1 MKEMLEIQ
9 KEIENIVEKLRGCE
23 ETMAQEK
30 APFDL
35 FGLFLRDEAPEKW
48 DLLVAADWIDKD
60 KSGALRY
67 IVDTVQKRLSKEE
80 MMRLSRVV
88 LINERNQGFEALAKA
103 IGTARDSKIYNS
115 NFFGFQIRYAH
126 LIAWRGKRW
135 RN

>member
-1 MKEMLEIQ
+1 MKEMPEIE
-9 KEIENIVEKLRGCE
+9 KEIENIVEELRGCE
-23 ETMAQEK
+23 ETMAREK
-30 APFDL
+30 GPFDL
-35 FGLFLRDEAPEKW
+35 FGLFLRDEASEKW

-88 LINERNQGFEALAKA
+88 LINERNRAFEALAKA
-103 IGTARDSKIYNS
+103 IGTARDSKIYSS

-126 LIAWRGKRW
+126 LIAWRGERW

>member
-1 MKEMLEIQ
+1 MNEMLEIE
-9 KEIENIVEKLRGCE
+9 KEIESIVEKLRGCE
-23 ETMAQEK
+23 ETMARQK
-30 APFDL
+30 GPFDL

-48 DLLVAADWIDKD
+48 DLLVAAGWIDKD

-67 IVDTVQKRLSKEE
+67 IVDTVQKRLSREE

-88 LINERNQGFEALAKA
+88 LIDERNQAFAALAKA

-115 NFFGFQIRYAH
+115 SFFGFQIRYAH
-126 LIAWRGKRW
+126 LIAWRGEKW